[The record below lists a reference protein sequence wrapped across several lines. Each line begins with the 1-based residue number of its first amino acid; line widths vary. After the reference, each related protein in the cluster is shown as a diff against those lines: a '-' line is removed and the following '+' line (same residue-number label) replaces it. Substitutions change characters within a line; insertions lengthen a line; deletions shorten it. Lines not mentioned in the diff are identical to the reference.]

1 MESDVQ
7 QLATLIVTAGAVT
20 FAVGVTLWAWRLTA
34 GARAARIQWLDRV
47 GRLEGRLERADALFA
62 AYPGLVLVWPE
73 SATVTDDSWGAPR
86 LYGSPTALASLLR
99 FADASD
105 GPGVAARLLEGLAD
119 YEARDSSGEETTL
132 RRRLRQ
138 LRVDG
143 EPFSLTILGPSGRF
157 MEADGRPA
165 GDAVGLWLT
174 DATTKGLEESHARG
188 RMEETRRMIGGDP
201 LAFLE
206 AMDRSPLPAWRM
218 SSGGKLVWANKA
230 YLEAVE
236 APSLD
241 AALKDKR
248 LLHADLPDLAK
259 RALESGEPVEETRR
273 VVIGGDRR
281 MLGVCLYPVSGGAAG
296 VAVDLTA
303 EGEAREALDR
313 HVQAHDET
321 LDHMAEAVAIFG
333 PSRRLIFH
341 NRAFAEMFNLDES
354 WLEERPTHGALLDR
368 LRERRELPEQS
379 DYAAWKAAEMKLYEE
394 IPAETPEELWP
405 LPDGRTLRVV
415 RQRHPLGGLLLLF
428 DNVTQELS
436 LRAQYKTLLTV
447 QRATLDNLMEAV
459 AVFGSDGR
467 LRLRNAA
474 FERMWGVPPEALNE
488 ESTFEDAVRLCRP
501 LYHKEDIW
509 QDIKN
514 RVTDPSPEARV
525 GQVGEMERT
534 DGSVLTWISQ
544 PLPDGATVIA
554 WADVTA
560 AKREERMLRRH
571 NEALQEADRQKTE
584 FVKHVSY
591 QLRTPLTTITGYADL
606 LDQQMAG
613 DLNDRQKD
621 HVRAILSSAEQLG
634 KLVGDILDIAAIEAG
649 ALELDLGDV
658 HVDEVLEHA
667 LDLVAPKAQE
677 ARVKTAL
684 DVDQPVGAIRADE
697 TRVKQ
702 VLYNLLTNAIRH
714 TPEGGQVTL
723 GAEREEDMVRLWVSD
738 TGDGLSPEGQAKVF
752 DRFESGRHGGA
763 GLGLSLVR
771 DFVEMH
777 GGMVEFEAEEGKGAQ
792 VTCWLPV
799 RAIGEAASPELNLS
813 AGEAAAE

>member
-1 MESDVQ
+1 MAVETDVRE
-7 QLATLIVTAGAVT
+7 LATLIVTTGAVT
-20 FAVGVTLWAWRLTA
+20 FAIGVALWAWRLTA
-34 GARAARIQWLDRV
+34 GARAARVRWNDRL
-47 GRLEGRLERADALFA
+47 GNLEARLERSDALFA
-62 AYPGLVLVWPE
+62 AFPGLVLIWQDEDHAPE
-73 SATVTDDSWGAPR
+73 GWGLPR

-99 FADASD
+99 FADASE
-105 GPGVAARLLEGLAD
+105 GPAVAGRLLDGLAD
-119 YEARDSSGEETTL
+119 YEARDAGGEETTL
-132 RRRLRQ
+132 RQRLRT
-138 LRVDG
+138 LRAEG

-157 MEADGRPA
+157 LEADGRA
-165 GDAVGLWLT
+165 GGDTAVLWLT
-174 DATTKGLEESHARG
+174 DATTKGLEESASRG
-188 RMEETRRMIGGDP
+188 RMEEQRRLLGGDP

-206 AMDRSPLPAWRM
+206 ALDRSPLPAWRM
-218 SSGGKLVWANKA
+218 SSGGKLVWANRA

-236 APSLD
+236 AGSLED
-241 AALKDKR
+241 ALREKR
-248 LLHADLPDLAK
+248 LLHADLPDLAI
-259 RALESGEPVEETRR
+259 RALESGEPVEESRR
-273 VVIGGDRR
+273 AVIGGHRR
-281 MLGVCLYPVSGGAAG
+281 ILGLCLYPVSGGAGG
-296 VAVDLTA
+296 VAVDITG
-303 EGEAREALDR
+303 EEEAREALER

-333 PSRRLIFH
+333 PSRRMIFH
-341 NRAFAEMFNLDES
+341 NNAFAALFGLEES
-354 WLEERPTHGALLDR
+354 WLNERPTHAELLDR
-368 LRERRELPEQS
+368 LREARKLPEQS
-379 DYAAWKAAEMKLYEE
+379 DYGAWKAAEMKLYEE
-394 IPAETPEELWP
+394 IPEETPEELWP

-428 DNVTQELS
+428 DNVTQELA
-436 LRAQYKTLLTV
+436 LRAQYRTLVTV

-474 FERMWGVPPEALNE
+474 FERMWGIAHDSLDDD
-488 ESTFEDAVRLCRP
+488 STFEDAVTLCRP
-501 LYHKEDIW
+501 LFHKEEVW
-509 QDIKN
+509 RDIKN

-525 GQVGEMERT
+525 GQMGEMERT
-534 DGSVLTWISQ
+534 DNSVLTWISQ

-606 LDQQMAG
+606 LNQQMAG
-613 DLNDRQKD
+613 DLNPRQKE
-621 HVRAILSSAEQLG
+621 HVRSILSSAEQLA

-658 HVDEVLEHA
+658 RVDDLLDHA
-667 LDLVAPKAQE
+667 LELVGPKAQE
-677 ARVKTAL
+677 GRIKLHKDLA
-684 DVDQPVGAIRADE
+684 QPVGVIRADE

-714 TPEGGQVTL
+714 TPEGGDVTL
-723 GAEREEDMVRLWVSD
+723 GAAREDDMVHLWVED
-738 TGDGLSPEGQAKVF
+738 TGSGLSPEGQAKVF
-752 DRFESGRHGGA
+752 DRFESGGHGGA

-777 GGMVEFEAEEGKGAQ
+777 GGDVEFEAEEGKGAR

-799 RAIGEAASPELNLS
+799 NAAGGAGSPELNLS
-813 AGEAAAE
+813 AGEAAE